1 MNSIA
6 IDKPSTANRLAI
18 ERYLSRHRLYPAQ
31 LADEPSANLG
41 LAVVIPCFAEPAV
54 GATLESL
61 AACAVPNCAVE
72 VIVVINS
79 PEAAPADVRAAN
91 EHSRSEVEA
100 WNRRSTDGPIR
111 YRTLDYPSLPPRH
124 AGVGLARKLG
134 MDEAVAGFAKTPGAN
149 GVIASLDADCLVRP
163 DYLQALTKHFGDDPA
178 CPGAS
183 IYFEHRLEQAEDASW
198 RRAMAEY
205 ELHLRYYVAGMRMAG
220 FPYAFHTVG
229 SAMAVRA
236 ESYAR
241 QGGMNRRKGGED
253 FYFIQKLAAL
263 GGYAAIVNTTV
274 YPAVRRSDRVPFG
287 TGAALTR
294 TTDSATGFQTYPVQ
308 VFLDL
313 QAFCRAITTVPDGS
327 LDVDTIAWSPGLRE
341 FLAQHDFERRL
352 QEIRRNV
359 SSTDSFRKRVF
370 RWFNAFRFMKFANF
384 ARENFYAS
392 ADVADAAAELLTHL
406 EPQGSVPTDAEAL
419 LERYR
424 AADQAAG
431 AGFSGLEIG

>member
-1 MNSIA
+1 MNLNA
-6 IDKPSTANRLAI
+6 TDKPATKSRLAI

-41 LAVVIPCFAEPAV
+41 LTVVIPCYAEPAV

-61 AACAVPNCAVE
+61 AACTLPDCAVE
-72 VIVVINS
+72 IIVVINS
-79 PEAAPADVRAAN
+79 PEAAPANVREIN
-91 EHSRSEVEA
+91 QHSRGEVEE
-100 WNRRSTDGPIR
+100 WNRRSTNGPIR
-111 YRTLDYPSLPPRH
+111 YRALDYPSLPPRH

-134 MDEAVAGFAKTPGAN
+134 MDEAVARFARTPGAN
-149 GVIASLDADCLVRP
+149 GVIASLDADCVVRP
-163 DYLQALTKHFGDDPA
+163 DYLQALVKHFADDPA

-183 IYFEHRLEQAEDASW
+183 IYFEHRLEQAEDANW

-229 SAMAVRA
+229 SAMTVRA

-253 FYFIQKLAAL
+253 FYFIQKLVAL
-263 GGYAAIVNTTV
+263 GGYSAIVDTSV

-287 TGAALTR
+287 TGPALMQATE
-294 TTDSATGFQTYPVQ
+294 SATGFQTYPLQ
-308 VFLDL
+308 VFFDL
-313 QAFCRAITTVPDGS
+313 QKFCRVIASVQDGS
-327 LDVDTIAWSPGLRE
+327 LDVDTTACSLALRE
-341 FLAQHDFERRL
+341 FLAQHRFEQRL

-359 SSTDSFRKRVF
+359 SSTDSFHKRVF

-384 ARENFYAS
+384 ARENFYAPVAVTTAG
-392 ADVADAAAELLTHL
+392 ADLLNL
-406 EPQGSVPTDAEAL
+406 LQPQGNGPTDVETL
-419 LERYR
+419 LECYR
-424 AADQAAG
+424 AVDRAAG
-431 AGFSGLEIG
+431 AGFCGSEIR

>member
-1 MNSIA
+1 MNLNA
-6 IDKPSTANRLAI
+6 TDKPATKSRLAI

-41 LAVVIPCFAEPAV
+41 LTVVIPCYAEPAV

-61 AACAVPNCAVE
+61 AACTSPDCAVE

-79 PEAAPADVRAAN
+79 PESAPPNVRDIN
-91 EHSRSEVEA
+91 QHSRNEVEE
-100 WNRRSTDGPIR
+100 WNRCSTDGPIR
-111 YRTLDYPSLPPRH
+111 YRALDYPSLPPRH

-134 MDEAVAGFAKTPGAN
+134 MDEAVARFARTPGAN

-163 DYLQALTKHFGDDPA
+163 DYLQALTKHFADDPA

-183 IYFEHRLEQAEDASW
+183 VYFEHRLEQAEDANW

-229 SAMAVRA
+229 SAMTVRA

-263 GGYAAIVNTTV
+263 GGFSAIVSTTV

-287 TGAALTR
+287 TGPALMQATE
-294 TTDSATGFQTYPVQ
+294 SATEFQTYPLQ
-308 VFLDL
+308 VFFDL
-313 QAFCRAITTVPDGS
+313 QEFCRAVASVQDGS
-327 LDVDTIAWSPGLRE
+327 LDVDTTVCSLALRE
-341 FLAQHDFERRL
+341 FLAQHHFEQRL

-359 SSTDSFRKRVF
+359 SSTDSFHKRVF

-384 ARENFYAS
+384 AREYFYAPVAVTTAG
-392 ADVADAAAELLTHL
+392 ADLLNHL
-406 EPQGSVPTDAEAL
+406 QHQGNVPTDVETL
-419 LERYR
+419 LECYR
-424 AADQAAG
+424 AVDRAAG
-431 AGFSGLEIG
+431 TGFCGSEIG

>member
-6 IDKPSTANRLAI
+6 IDKPATESRLAI
-18 ERYLSRHRLYPAQ
+18 KRYLSRHRLYPAQ

-41 LAVVIPCFAEPAV
+41 LAVVIPCYAEPAV

-61 AACAVPNCAVE
+61 AACTLPDCAVE
-72 VIVVINS
+72 VIVVINNS
-79 PEAAPADVRAAN
+79 KTAPVNVRAAN
-91 EHSRSEVEA
+91 EHSRNEVEE
-100 WNRRSTDGPIR
+100 WNLRSTDGPIR
-111 YRTLDYPSLPPRH
+111 YRALDYPSLPPRH

-134 MDEAVAGFAKTPGAN
+134 MDEAVARFALTPRAN
-149 GVIASLDADCLVRP
+149 GVIASLDADCVVRP
-163 DYLQALTKHFGDDPA
+163 DYLQALIKHFADNPA

-198 RRAMAEY
+198 RRAIAEY

-241 QGGMNRRKGGED
+241 QGGMNRRKGAED

-263 GGYAAIVNTTV
+263 GGYAAIVDTTV

-287 TGAALTR
+287 TGPALTR
-294 TTDSATGFQTYPVQ
+294 ATESATGFHTYPVQ

-313 QAFCRAITTVPDGS
+313 QAFCRAIATVPDGS
-327 LDVDTIAWSPGLRE
+327 LDVDASACSPALRE
-341 FLAQHDFERRL
+341 FLAQHHFEQRL

-359 SSTDSFRKRVF
+359 SSTGSFHKRIF

-384 ARENFYAS
+384 AREKFYAP
-392 ADVADAAAELLTHL
+392 AAVATVAAELLNLL
-406 EPQGSVPTDAEAL
+406 EPQGSVSTDVETL

-424 AADQAAG
+424 AVDRAAE
-431 AGFSGLEIG
+431 AGFSGSEIG